1 MKQRSVMDHNFAQVS
16 RPNLTRTRFQR
27 NHGVKTTFDSGY
39 LIPFL
44 CDEILPGEAVTCK
57 FTGFVRLLTPITP
70 FMDNLH
76 LETFFFFVPDRILWD
91 KWKRF
96 MGEQAKPSD
105 SIDFMTP
112 VMTSPSGTGYAV
124 GSIHDYFGLPVNV
137 PGIVHLAAPLRAY
150 QKIWD
155 DWFRHQDLQDSVL
168 INTGDGPDN
177 PADYKLLKRGKRHDY
192 FTSGLPRPQKGPS
205 VDLPIGGNA
214 PIEGI
219 GRLTGGTFG
228 DVDRSVNETGPRQRT
243 YAKSTDSNAASAWY
257 FEEDP
262 NNVGYP
268 AIWANLDRAITTA
281 NTINSLRQSVALQT
295 LFERFARGGS
305 RYTEIT
311 GAHFG
316 VQNPDGRLQRP
327 EYLGGGSSPVTTTAI
342 PQTSS
347 TDQTTPQGNLAAYAT
362 ALAQG
367 HGFSREFTE
376 HGWIIG
382 LLNVR
387 ADLTYQRGLHKKW
400 TRRYREDYY
409 FPDLANLGEQAILN
423 EEIWADG
430 SAADKEVFAYNERWS
445 ELRYFPSQIT
455 GRFRSFPSNDSLDVW
470 HLSQDFQQRPALN
483 AVFIEEDPPV
493 KRVIAVQNQPEFKMD
508 GYLEY
513 SHVRQLPMF
522 STPGFVGSRL

>member
-1 MKQRSVMDHNFAQVS
+1 MKQRSVMEHNFAQVA

-57 FTGFVRLLTPITP
+57 FTGFVRLLTPVTP

-112 VMTSPSGTGYAV
+112 VMTSPAGTGYAV
-124 GSIHDYFGLPVNV
+124 GSLHDYFGLPVDV

-168 INTGDGPDN
+168 TNTGDGPDN

-192 FTSGLPRPQKGPS
+192 FTSGLPSPQKGPAVELPLGGRAP
-205 VDLPIGGNA
+205 VDGLGFDPA
-214 PIEGI
+214 ATWT
-219 GRLTGGTFG
+219 LTNQ
-228 DVDRSVNETGPRQRT
+228 VVRETGRAPSTTT
-243 YAKSTDSNAASAWY
+243 YANARGTDINPRWR
-257 FEEDP
+257 EDP
-262 NNVGYP
+262 NNAGWPDVY
-268 AIWANLDRAITTA
+268 ADLDRAITSG
-281 NTINSLRQSVALQT
+281 NTINVLRQSVALQT

-305 RYTEIT
+305 RYAEIT
-311 GAHFG
+311 RAHFG
-316 VQNPDGRLQRP
+316 VENPDGRLQRP
-327 EYLGGGSSPVTTTAI
+327 EFLGGGSSPVTTTAI

-347 TDQTTPQGNLAAYAT
+347 TDQTSPQGNLAAYAT
-362 ALAQG
+362 GLAQG
-367 HGFSREFTE
+367 HGFSREFSE

-400 TRRYREDYY
+400 SRRYREDYY

-430 SAADKEVFAYNERWS
+430 TSADKEVFAYNERWS

-455 GRFRSFPSNDSLDVW
+455 GRFRSFPSADSLDVW